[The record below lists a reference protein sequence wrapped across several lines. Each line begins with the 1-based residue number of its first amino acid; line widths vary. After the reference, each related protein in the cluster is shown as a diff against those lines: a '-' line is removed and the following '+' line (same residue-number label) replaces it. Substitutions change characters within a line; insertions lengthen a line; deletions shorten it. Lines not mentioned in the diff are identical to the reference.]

1 MDLIAPHA
9 DSQYLSFFED
19 HLRNITWEGYD
30 FRTFAYMLSLEAPG
44 GTGLEVFDYFRAI
57 RGGEVSGFLAD
68 GESFNITQYDIYAR
82 KMQKYV
88 KSHRETYV
96 PGNLVIHRGDR
107 HHRPLP

>member
-1 MDLIAPHA
+1 
-9 DSQYLSFFED
+9 
-19 HLRNITWEGYD
+19 
-30 FRTFAYMLSLEAPG
+30 MLSLEAPG

-57 RGGEVSGFLAD
+57 QGGEVSGFLAD

-88 KSHRETYV
+88 RSHRETYV

-107 HHRPLP
+107 HHRPLPPQPLEGLRIHLQGHAVLVEGTWYLFS